1 MSRAWIIRMGP
12 QEWKF
17 SWTQAMEKLT
27 QGPGLVSRLVARHC
41 GVSGG
46 ERSTGPFA
54 FSPSTL

>member
-12 QEWKF
+12 QEWEF
-17 SWTQAMEKLT
+17 SWGEAMEKRSSS
-27 QGPGLVSRLVARHC
+27 LVSRLAARHC